1 MNSAPATLRIPAIPV
16 QVTPISTPEMFQN
29 EPYPWAMHTPEASP
43 RCWEKGGCFAPQAP
57 VQPVLSQKLMQSMC
71 APYFEQM
78 CHEIQS
84 GVSAQQ
90 LSGNTMVSRELLRQ
104 MCEPFFEK
112 MTSALQ
118 QALQQQM
125 QQETHW
131 AQVTCQPAGNTGF
144 HYQTPFFRFDEES
157 TEASESCAFASL
169 FSVTSS
175 EVDHLDVAEEKS
187 EGSELASDVDRS
199 PMVCRHWKSKGWCRL
214 ESSCKFL
221 HPEHKRGVCA
231 PADGAAALR
240 RKKRGGKNRSARAQ
254 QEQLGNEGQKAA

>member
-1 MNSAPATLRIPAIPV
+1 
-16 QVTPISTPEMFQN
+16 
-29 EPYPWAMHTPEASP
+29 
-43 RCWEKGGCFAPQAP
+43 
-57 VQPVLSQKLMQSMC
+57 MC
-71 APYFEQM
+71 R
-78 CHEIQS
+78 EIQA

-90 LSGNTMVSRELLRQ
+90 LSGNTTVSRESLRQ

-175 EVDHLDVAEEKS
+175 EADHLDA
-187 EGSELASDVDRS
+187 GSEVASDGDRS

-214 ESSCKFL
+214 ESNCKFL

-231 PADGAAALR
+231 PVGADGAATLR
-240 RKKRGGKNRSARAQ
+240 RKKRGGKNRSAKAQ
-254 QEQLGNEGQKAA
+254 QELLDKLNAGQKAA

>member
-1 MNSAPATLRIPAIPV
+1 
-16 QVTPISTPEMFQN
+16 
-29 EPYPWAMHTPEASP
+29 
-43 RCWEKGGCFAPQAP
+43 
-57 VQPVLSQKLMQSMC
+57 VQPVLSQKSMQSMC
-71 APYFEQM
+71 TPYLEQM
-78 CHEIQS
+78 CREIQS

-90 LSGNTMVSRELLRQ
+90 LSGSTTVSRELLGQ

-131 AQVTCQPAGNTGF
+131 AQATCQPAGNTGF

-157 TEASESCAFASL
+157 TEASDSCCAFASL

-175 EVDHLDVAEEKS
+175 EGDHLDAIERKS

-199 PMVCRHWKSKGWCRL
+199 PMAMVCRHWKSKGWCRL
-214 ESSCKFL
+214 ESNCKFL

-231 PADGAAALR
+231 PIGADGAATLR

-254 QEQLGNEGQKAA
+254 QEQLGNEGQKVA

>member
-1 MNSAPATLRIPAIPV
+1 
-16 QVTPISTPEMFQN
+16 
-29 EPYPWAMHTPEASP
+29 
-43 RCWEKGGCFAPQAP
+43 
-57 VQPVLSQKLMQSMC
+57 MQSMC

-175 EVDHLDVAEEKS
+175 ECDLLDVVERKS
-187 EGSELASDVDRS
+187 EGNEPASDVDRS

-214 ESSCKFL
+214 DSNCKFL

-231 PADGAAALR
+231 PIGADGAATLR
-240 RKKRGGKNRSARAQ
+240 RKKRGGKNRSAKAQ
-254 QEQLGNEGQKAA
+254 QELLDKLNAGQKAA